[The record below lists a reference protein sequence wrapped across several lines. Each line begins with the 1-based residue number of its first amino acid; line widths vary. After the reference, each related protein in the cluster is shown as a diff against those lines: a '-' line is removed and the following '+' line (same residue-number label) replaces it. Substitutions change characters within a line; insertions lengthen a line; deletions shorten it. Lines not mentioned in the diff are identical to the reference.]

1 MRKKYPYLQDSYYED
16 ANSATQ
22 RRKFLQTI
30 DNFINQK
37 QYVKITLLNWSE
49 QPLKE
54 IQGELTSGTL
64 TKDGSS
70 SVRRTCSLSASVDAG
85 EYSLD
90 NADMDFAINKKIFIE
105 IGVENQSNQ
114 YLDYPI
120 LWFPQGVFFIST
132 FSISTSTSSAVQISL
147 QLKDKMCGL
156 NGEVG
161 GTFPA
166 TVIFDTQDT
175 QDASG
180 AYISEKVLVYNIIQE
195 LVHHYGGE
203 DLNNIVIKDVP
214 LRAKQVMKWTGS
226 NPLWL
231 KKEDTDSGYVWY
243 TATIDSPISTKV
255 ENTESTTSESDSDA
269 EVATVDIQE
278 GSSSGYLQ
286 IQNGTD
292 AGYIYRDLTY
302 TGDLTANMGENVT
315 TILDKIV
322 SYLGNYEYFYDEFGI
337 FHFQEITNY
346 MNTTQAKVLLDDMS
360 KNDYLV
366 DTTTGKTVYAFSDK
380 TNLISLNASPQ
391 YSNIKNDYIIQ
402 GKRSSTSSSISYD
415 VRYHLAIDKKPEC
428 NTYYNVLLYKPA
440 SSSLINAI
448 FPLMVES
455 EDKLPQPGNFNLV
468 YGIKNNWNSYTFK
481 YWDDSAYKDVNAVAF
496 YPATSEDIAII
507 SDEGLLE
514 ASESATEAQ
523 ETQACE
529 IIYGGYQVK
538 DWRTEIYMQGLMAKN
553 NGTSAEEFY
562 STTDAATST
571 WQKTIFNNVSNQRI
585 DVDFYYEEL
594 YAFWPQIYDMS
605 KQQFLGFEDDSSLWT
620 SSLTD
625 GNYYLDF
632 IDPSVSG
639 LGQYSV
645 ANIGRRTDAVSSED
659 VNCLFAPEIPDIIF
673 LNADEEDEE
682 TRQSELN
689 ECRTNGQPYTQVR
702 GDLYYAFAIGGYKNS
717 AFDQLKYELYL
728 HTNYQQS
735 LSLTARPAFYLEP
748 NSRISVN
755 DSTTNTYGD
764 YVVQNISFSLGAG
777 NSMSV
782 SASECLER
790 F

>member
-1 MRKKYPYLQDSYYED
+1 
-16 ANSATQ
+16 
-22 RRKFLQTI
+22 
-30 DNFINQK
+30 
-37 QYVKITLLNWSE
+37 
-49 QPLKE
+49 
-54 IQGELTSGTL
+54 
-64 TKDGSS
+64 
-70 SVRRTCSLSASVDAG
+70 
-85 EYSLD
+85 
-90 NADMDFAINKKIFIE
+90 
-105 IGVENQSNQ
+105 
-114 YLDYPI
+114 
-120 LWFPQGVFFIST
+120 
-132 FSISTSTSSAVQISL
+132 
-147 QLKDKMCGL
+147 
-156 NGEVG
+156 
-161 GTFPA
+161 
-166 TVIFDTQDT
+166 
-175 QDASG
+175 
-180 AYISEKVLVYNIIQE
+180 
-195 LVHHYGGE
+195 
-203 DLNNIVIKDVP
+203 
-214 LRAKQVMKWTGS
+214 
-226 NPLWL
+226 
-231 KKEDTDSGYVWY
+231 
-243 TATIDSPISTKV
+243 
-255 ENTESTTSESDSDA
+255 
-269 EVATVDIQE
+269 
-278 GSSSGYLQ
+278 
-286 IQNGTD
+286 
-292 AGYIYRDLTY
+292 
-302 TGDLTANMGENVT
+302 
-315 TILDKIV
+315 
-322 SYLGNYEYFYDEFGI
+322 
-337 FHFQEITNY
+337 
-346 MNTTQAKVLLDDMS
+346 
-360 KNDYLV
+360 
-366 DTTTGKTVYAFSDK
+366 
-380 TNLISLNASPQ
+380 
-391 YSNIKNDYIIQ
+391 
-402 GKRSSTSSSISYD
+402 
-415 VRYHLAIDKKPEC
+415 
-428 NTYYNVLLYKPA
+428 
-440 SSSLINAI
+440 
-448 FPLMVES
+448 
-455 EDKLPQPGNFNLV
+455 
-468 YGIKNNWNSYTFK
+468 
-481 YWDDSAYKDVNAVAF
+481 
-496 YPATSEDIAII
+496 
-507 SDEGLLE
+507 
-514 ASESATEAQ
+514 
-523 ETQACE
+523 
-529 IIYGGYQVK
+529 
-538 DWRTEIYMQGLMAKN
+538 MQGLMAKN

-748 NSRISVN
+748 NSRINVN